1 MKEISAASHIRIE
14 DKRFRIHF

>member
-14 DKRFRIHF
+14 DKRLRIHF